1 MLGPWWSG
9 CAEKADYVQLAAE
22 SYHLPLKAAEPE
34 PEAPPAAADSPS
46 KGSDSPAADE
56 TPESKAGPAHSFL
69 LPRSSSPKAN
79 SSGFRDKWLKLTL
92 ERVLPL

>member
-1 MLGPWWSG
+1 LWSVLGPWWSG

-56 TPESKAGPAHSFL
+56 TPESKAGPAHSRWNVFFL
-69 LPRSSSPKAN
+69 CKGGITQACV
-79 SSGFRDKWLKLTL
+79 GIAA
-92 ERVLPL
+92 E